1 MGESFTYQTLVR
13 IFTLDA
19 GGGHLLP
26 VFGVFFFCKVPWDL
40 LVEGAPR
47 KSTVNMVDLVWNFL
61 KVTIFK
67 ISDFLD
73 TLFIS

>member
-1 MGESFTYQTLVR
+1 MQVGGTFCLV
-13 IFTLDA
+13 L
-19 GGGHLLP
+19 
-26 VFGVFFFCKVPWDL
+26 GVFFFCKVPWDL